1 MARKV
6 ENTEYAAGL
15 PYAPKYAVSGRIVV
29 ANSNYTSFRN
39 FTESG
44 EMGKKNSII
53 GKIAVAGLLT
63 FLIYKLSKKQ

>member
-39 FTESG
+39 FAESG
-44 EMGKKNSII
+44 ETGKKISII
-53 GKIAVAGLLT
+53 GKIAVAGLFT
-63 FLIYKLSKKQ
+63 FLIYQLTIKQ

>member
-1 MARKV
+1 MERKV
-6 ENTEYAAGL
+6 ENTEYVAGM

-39 FTESG
+39 FADGGQTSN
-44 EMGKKNSII
+44 KISLI

-63 FLIYKLSKKQ
+63 FLVYKLTKK

>member
-6 ENTEYAAGL
+6 ENTEYAVGM

-39 FTESG
+39 FAENG
-44 EMGKKNSII
+44 AKGRKIALI
-53 GKIAVAGLLT
+53 GKIATIGILT
-63 FLIYKLSKKQ
+63 YFVYQLTKNQ